1 MKIFVDVDETIC
13 YNEDSD
19 KSKARD
25 YNKSAPIKENIQA
38 INSLYE
44 QGHEI
49 TYWTARGTVTGIDW
63 YDLTKKQLISWGA
76 KHHDLILGKPAYDLY
91 IDDKS
96 INTRRWEETGRCLNI
111 PEQ

>member
-13 YNEDSD
+13 YNEDND

-25 YNKSAPIKENIQA
+25 YSKSVPIKENIQA
-38 INSLYE
+38 VNSLYE

-49 TYWTARGTVTGIDW
+49 TYWT
-63 YDLTKKQLISWGA
+63 KKQLMSWGA

-96 INTRRWEETGRCLNI
+96 INTRRWEETGRCISI

>member
-1 MKIFVDVDETIC
+1 MKYIVDIDGTIC
-13 YNEDSD
+13 THDSPD
-19 KSKARD
+19 TPYEEAK
-25 YNKSAPIKENIQA
+25 PIKERIDFFNKLFDA
-38 INSLYE
+38 
-44 QGHEI
+44 GHDI

-96 INTRRWEETGRCLNI
+96 INTRRWEETGRCSSI
-111 PEQ
+111 PEL